1 MFENETKG
9 WHGSYSIA
17 GKNSAEKYHL
27 VLQKDE
33 ILKNENKKYKIKT
46 IFTPDESFDYE
57 DYDNTLEMFK
67 IYNRDAKLNNSN
79 NEKLNLK
86 KEILKKEKYKF
97 HNKHMN
103 ELDKKKNNS
112 VNNLISYYPKYDYI
126 YPKILTGPLWKF
138 LKGRTNS
145 QTKENNNNDSNNNNN
160 NNKNNN
166 NSIIKNNINTNINNT
181 INSQDNNDNINYEI
195 TNYEDYNNNNIKNNK
210 KINKY
215 DSYNEELNTLNYYSP
230 SKCLV
235 NMDKTTQRGEFTVSH
250 DIRIRTDKPFNKS
263 FIKNKKNKSL
273 LKKSNLLL
281 FQNKIKKLK
290 LTKLSK
296 IKTQNESLSNNNNS
310 SINSIYNKT
319 NIKYNTQN
327 NSKKNLIKTIDFEK
341 IMSREKIDKIKNKKL
356 ISIPLVFPNYTLVT
370 DRTITNVIYSKPNE
384 NKKKI
389 KIMKGIDSLIN
400 YNPDKVINKIDN
412 HSEIKVPNFNLMN
425 SRFDKKNK
433 SKLPIYMQNLHDRKS
448 VDTINEKSLKLNNFS
463 NSKFLNPSNSF
474 WPKRSYNNIINL
486 NLLKN
491 NSLNYGKYKDES
503 LEKQKQ
509 ILKTELNFLYKDK
522 NELINEGALNRF
534 DNITY
539 KTIHRKIKENY
550 KKEIEKIIEKYEKV

>member
-1 MFENETKG
+1 MLENDTKG

-17 GKNSAEKYHL
+17 GKNSAQKYRLILH
-27 VLQKDE
+27 KDE
-33 ILKNENKKYKIKT
+33 ILKNEDKKHKIKT
-46 IFTPDESFDYE
+46 IFTPNESFDYE
-57 DYDNTLEMFK
+57 EYNNTLEMLK
-67 IYNRDAKLNNSN
+67 IYNKDNKLNNSN
-79 NEKLNLK
+79 DENFNLK
-86 KEILKKEKYKF
+86 KEFLNKEKYKF
-97 HNKHMN
+97 HNKHMK

-112 VNNLISYYPKYDYI
+112 VNNLIRYYPKYDYI
-126 YPKILTGPLWKF
+126 YPKILTGPSWES

-145 QTKENNNNDSNNNNN
+145 NSKENNY
-160 NNKNNN
+160 NNKNSN
-166 NSIIKNNINTNINNT
+166 KNNINSNNT
-181 INSQDNNDNINYEI
+181 INSDENNDNRNYEI
-195 TNYEDYNNNNIKNNK
+195 TNNEDYNNNIKNGK

-215 DSYNEELNTLNYYSP
+215 DSYNDDLNILNYYSP

-235 NMDKTTQRGEFTVSH
+235 NMDKTTQRGEFTISH
-250 DIRIRTDKPFNKS
+250 DIRIRTDKPFNKN
-263 FIKNKKNKSL
+263 FIKYKKNNKL

-281 FQNKIKKLK
+281 FQNKIKKIK
-290 LTKLSK
+290 LSKLSK
-296 IKTQNESLSNNNNS
+296 IKLQNESLSNNINS
-310 SINSIYNKT
+310 SISSYNNKT
-319 NIKYNTQN
+319 NINYHTQN

-341 IMSREKIDKIKNKKL
+341 IMSREQIDKIKNKK
-356 ISIPLVFPNYTLVT
+356 IKSIPFIFPNYNLVT
-370 DRTITNVIYSKPNE
+370 DRTITKVIYSKPIV
-384 NKKKI
+384 NKRKI

-491 NSLNYGKYKDES
+491 NSLNYGKFKDES
-503 LEKQKQ
+503 LEKQKN
-509 ILKTELNFLYKDK
+509 ILKTELNFIYKDK
-522 NELINEGALNRF
+522 DELINEGALKRF

-539 KTIHRKIKENY
+539 KTIHNTIKDKHN
-550 KKEIEKIIEKYEKV
+550 KNEIEKIIQKYAKLVV

>member
-1 MFENETKG
+1 MLENDTKG

-17 GKNSAEKYHL
+17 GKNSAQKYHL
-27 VLQKDE
+27 ILHKDE
-33 ILKNENKKYKIKT
+33 ILKNEDKKHKIKT
-46 IFTPDESFDYE
+46 IFTPNESFDYE
-57 DYDNTLEMFK
+57 EYNNTLEMLK
-67 IYNRDAKLNNSN
+67 IYNKDNKLNNSN
-79 NEKLNLK
+79 DGNFNLK
-86 KEILKKEKYKF
+86 KESLNKEKYKF
-97 HNKHMN
+97 HNKHMK

-112 VNNLISYYPKYDYI
+112 VNNLIRYYPKYDYI
-126 YPKILTGPLWKF
+126 YPKILTGPSWES

-145 QTKENNNNDSNNNNN
+145 NSKENNY
-160 NNKNNN
+160 NNKNSN
-166 NSIIKNNINTNINNT
+166 KNNINSNNT
-181 INSQDNNDNINYEI
+181 INSDENNDNRNYEI
-195 TNYEDYNNNNIKNNK
+195 TNNEDNNNNNIKNGK

-215 DSYNEELNTLNYYSP
+215 DSYNDDLNILNYYSP

-235 NMDKTTQRGEFTVSH
+235 NMDKTTQRGEFTISH
-250 DIRIRTDKPFNKS
+250 DIRIRTDKPFNKN
-263 FIKNKKNKSL
+263 FIKYKKNNKL

-281 FQNKIKKLK
+281 FQNKIKKIK
-290 LTKLSK
+290 LSKLSK
-296 IKTQNESLSNNNNS
+296 IKLQNESLSNNINS
-310 SINSIYNKT
+310 SISSYNNKT
-319 NIKYNTQN
+319 NINYNTQN

-341 IMSREKIDKIKNKKL
+341 IMSREQIDKIKNKK
-356 ISIPLVFPNYTLVT
+356 IKSIPFIFPNYNLVT
-370 DRTITNVIYSKPNE
+370 DRTITKVIYSKPIV
-384 NKKKI
+384 NKRKI

-491 NSLNYGKYKDES
+491 NSLNYGKFKDES
-503 LEKQKQ
+503 LEKQKN
-509 ILKTELNFLYKDK
+509 ILKTELNFIYKDK
-522 NELINEGALNRF
+522 DELINEGALKRF

-539 KTIHRKIKENY
+539 KTIHNTIKDKHN
-550 KKEIEKIIEKYEKV
+550 KNEIEKIIQKYAKLVV

>member
-1 MFENETKG
+1 MLENDTKG

-17 GKNSAEKYHL
+17 GKNSAQKYRLILH
-27 VLQKDE
+27 KDE
-33 ILKNENKKYKIKT
+33 ILKNEDKKHKIKT
-46 IFTPDESFDYE
+46 IFTPNESFDYE
-57 DYDNTLEMFK
+57 EYNNTLEMLK
-67 IYNRDAKLNNSN
+67 IYNKDNKLNNSN
-79 NEKLNLK
+79 DENFNLK
-86 KEILKKEKYKF
+86 KEFLNKEKYKF
-97 HNKHMN
+97 HNKHMK

-112 VNNLISYYPKYDYI
+112 VNNLIRYYPKYDYI
-126 YPKILTGPLWKF
+126 YPKILTGPSWKS

-145 QTKENNNNDSNNNNN
+145 NSKENNY
-160 NNKNNN
+160 NNKNSN
-166 NSIIKNNINTNINNT
+166 KNNINSNNT
-181 INSQDNNDNINYEI
+181 INSDENNDNRNYEI
-195 TNYEDYNNNNIKNNK
+195 TNNEDYNNNIKNGK

-215 DSYNEELNTLNYYSP
+215 DSYNDDLNILNYYSP

-235 NMDKTTQRGEFTVSH
+235 NMDKTTQRGEFTISH
-250 DIRIRTDKPFNKS
+250 DIRIRTDKPFNKN
-263 FIKNKKNKSL
+263 FIKYKKNNKL

-281 FQNKIKKLK
+281 FQNKIKKIK
-290 LTKLSK
+290 LSKLSK
-296 IKTQNESLSNNNNS
+296 IKLQNESLSNNINS
-310 SINSIYNKT
+310 SISSYNNKT
-319 NIKYNTQN
+319 NINYHTQN

-341 IMSREKIDKIKNKKL
+341 IMSREQIDKIKNKK
-356 ISIPLVFPNYTLVT
+356 IKSIPFIFPNYNLVT
-370 DRTITNVIYSKPNE
+370 DRTITKVIYSKPIV
-384 NKKKI
+384 NKRKI

-491 NSLNYGKYKDES
+491 NSLNYGKFKDES
-503 LEKQKQ
+503 LEKQKN
-509 ILKTELNFLYKDK
+509 ILKTELNFIYKDK
-522 NELINEGALNRF
+522 DELINEGALKRF

-539 KTIHRKIKENY
+539 KTIHNTIKDKHN
-550 KKEIEKIIEKYEKV
+550 KNEIEKIIQKYAKLVV

>member
-1 MFENETKG
+1 MLENDTKG

-17 GKNSAEKYHL
+17 GKNSAQKYRLILH
-27 VLQKDE
+27 KDE
-33 ILKNENKKYKIKT
+33 ILKNEDKKHKIKT
-46 IFTPDESFDYE
+46 IFTPNESFDYE
-57 DYDNTLEMFK
+57 EYNNTLEMLK
-67 IYNRDAKLNNSN
+67 IYNKDNKLNNSN
-79 NEKLNLK
+79 DENFNLK
-86 KEILKKEKYKF
+86 KEFLNKEKYKF
-97 HNKHMN
+97 HNKHMK

-112 VNNLISYYPKYDYI
+112 VNNLIRYYPKYDYI
-126 YPKILTGPLWKF
+126 YPKILTGPSWES

-145 QTKENNNNDSNNNNN
+145 NSKENNY
-160 NNKNNN
+160 NNKNSN
-166 NSIIKNNINTNINNT
+166 KNNINSNNT
-181 INSQDNNDNINYEI
+181 INSDENNDNRNYEI
-195 TNYEDYNNNNIKNNK
+195 TNNEDNNNNNIKNGK

-215 DSYNEELNTLNYYSP
+215 DSYNDDLNILNYYSP

-235 NMDKTTQRGEFTVSH
+235 NMDKTTQRGEFTISH
-250 DIRIRTDKPFNKS
+250 DIRIRTDKPFNKN
-263 FIKNKKNKSL
+263 FIKYKKNNKL

-281 FQNKIKKLK
+281 FQNKIKKIK
-290 LTKLSK
+290 LSKLSK
-296 IKTQNESLSNNNNS
+296 IKLQNESLSNNINS
-310 SINSIYNKT
+310 SISSYNNKT
-319 NIKYNTQN
+319 NINYNTQN

-341 IMSREKIDKIKNKKL
+341 IMSREQIDKIKNKK
-356 ISIPLVFPNYTLVT
+356 IKSIPFIFPNYNLVT
-370 DRTITNVIYSKPNE
+370 DRTITKVIYSKPIV
-384 NKKKI
+384 NKRKI

-491 NSLNYGKYKDES
+491 NSLNYGKFKDES
-503 LEKQKQ
+503 LEKQKN
-509 ILKTELNFLYKDK
+509 ILKTELNFIYKDK
-522 NELINEGALNRF
+522 DELINEGALKRF

-539 KTIHRKIKENY
+539 KTIHNTIKDKHN
-550 KKEIEKIIEKYEKV
+550 KNEIEKIIQKYAKLVV

>member
-1 MFENETKG
+1 MLENDTKG

-17 GKNSAEKYHL
+17 GKNSAQKYRLILH
-27 VLQKDE
+27 KDE
-33 ILKNENKKYKIKT
+33 ILKNEDKKHKIKT
-46 IFTPDESFDYE
+46 IFTPNESFDYE
-57 DYDNTLEMFK
+57 EYNNTLEMLK
-67 IYNRDAKLNNSN
+67 IYNKDNKLNNSN
-79 NEKLNLK
+79 DENFNLK
-86 KEILKKEKYKF
+86 KEFLNKEKYKF
-97 HNKHMN
+97 HNKHMK

-112 VNNLISYYPKYDYI
+112 VNNLIRYYPKYDYI
-126 YPKILTGPLWKF
+126 YPKILTGPSWKS

-145 QTKENNNNDSNNNNN
+145 NSKENNY
-160 NNKNNN
+160 NNKNSN
-166 NSIIKNNINTNINNT
+166 KNNINSNNT
-181 INSQDNNDNINYEI
+181 INSDENNDNRNYEI
-195 TNYEDYNNNNIKNNK
+195 TNNEDYNNNIKNGK

-215 DSYNEELNTLNYYSP
+215 DSYNDDLNILNYYSP

-235 NMDKTTQRGEFTVSH
+235 NMDKTTQRGEFTISH
-250 DIRIRTDKPFNKS
+250 DIRIRTDKPFNKN
-263 FIKNKKNKSL
+263 FIKYKKNNKL

-281 FQNKIKKLK
+281 FQNKIKKIK
-290 LTKLSK
+290 LSKLSK
-296 IKTQNESLSNNNNS
+296 IKLQNESLSNNINS
-310 SINSIYNKT
+310 SISSYNNKT

-341 IMSREKIDKIKNKKL
+341 IMSREQIDKIKNKK
-356 ISIPLVFPNYTLVT
+356 IKSIPFIFPNYNLVT
-370 DRTITNVIYSKPNE
+370 DRTITKVIYSKPIV
-384 NKKKI
+384 NKRKI

-491 NSLNYGKYKDES
+491 NSLNYGKFKDES
-503 LEKQKQ
+503 LEKQKN
-509 ILKTELNFLYKDK
+509 ILKTELNFIYKDK
-522 NELINEGALNRF
+522 DELINEGALKRF

-539 KTIHRKIKENY
+539 KTIHNTIKDKHN
-550 KKEIEKIIEKYEKV
+550 KNEIEKIIQKYAKLVV